1 MDQNRELY
9 LKFHLILIKLLEVL
23 YLILKELAFKVEEKL
38 VNEKAKA
45 IRKKGQTPGVIY
57 GEALE
62 NPISIKI
69 ANTQLP
75 KIFKTHL
82 TSSVVPLEVN
92 NDVKNCV
99 IKDIQKDMYG
109 KVIHVDFQYVKA
121 NEVIKL
127 KVPVTFEGQGALETN
142 RLVLETFASE
152 IEVQGAVEKLPEKIE
167 IDVSNKKFEDKILA
181 KDITLPEGVHLVT
194 AEDTLLALVAGTEG
208 EPEEEEAET
217 DEKTE

>member
-1 MDQNRELY
+1 MS
-9 LKFHLILIKLLEVL
+9 
-23 YLILKELAFKVEEKL
+23 ELAFKVEEKL

-45 IRKKGQTPGVIY
+45 IRRNGQTPGVIY
-57 GEALE
+57 GEFLD

-75 KIFKTHL
+75 KILKTHL

-109 KVIHVDFQYVKA
+109 KIIHVDFQYVKA

-152 IEVQGAVEKLPEKIE
+152 IEVQGAVEKLPEKID
-167 IDVSNKKFEDKILA
+167 IDVSDKKFEDKILA
-181 KDITLPEGVHLVT
+181 KDVTLPEGVHLVT
-194 AEDTLLALVAGTEG
+194 AEDTLLAVVAGTQT
-208 EPEEEEAET
+208 EEESEEET
-217 DEKTE
+217 EEKTE

>member
-1 MDQNRELY
+1 MS
-9 LKFHLILIKLLEVL
+9 
-23 YLILKELAFKVEEKL
+23 ELAFKVEEKL

-57 GEALE
+57 GEFLD

-75 KIFKTHL
+75 KILKTHL

-99 IKDIQKDMYG
+99 IKDIQKDVYG
-109 KVIHVDFQYVKA
+109 KIIHVDFQYVKA

-142 RLVLETFASE
+142 RLLLETFASE

-194 AEDTLLALVAGTEG
+194 AEDTLLALVAGTKANQKKKK
-208 EPEEEEAET
+208 PKQT
-217 DEKTE
+217 KKLNNYKTFKKGCYIRSIITFSKML

>member
-1 MDQNRELY
+1 MS
-9 LKFHLILIKLLEVL
+9 
-23 YLILKELAFKVEEKL
+23 ELAFKVEEKL
-38 VNEKAKA
+38 ANEKAKA
-45 IRKKGQTPGVIY
+45 IRRNGQTPGVIY
-57 GEALE
+57 GEFLD

-75 KIFKTHL
+75 KILKTHL

-109 KVIHVDFQYVKA
+109 KIIHVDFQYVKA

-127 KVPVTFEGQGALETN
+127 KVQVTFEGQGALETN

-152 IEVQGAVEKLPEKIE
+152 IEVQGVVEKLPEKID
-167 IDVSNKKFEDKILA
+167 IDVSDKKFEDKILA
-181 KDITLPEGVHLVT
+181 KDVTLPEGVHLVT
-194 AEDTLLALVAGTEG
+194 AEDTLLAVVAGTET
-208 EPEEEEAET
+208 EEESEEET
-217 DEKTE
+217 EEKTE

>member
-1 MDQNRELY
+1 MS
-9 LKFHLILIKLLEVL
+9 
-23 YLILKELAFKVEEKL
+23 ELAFKVEEKL
-38 VNEKAKA
+38 ANEKAKV
-45 IRKKGQTPGVIY
+45 IRRNGQTPGVIY
-57 GEALE
+57 GEFLD

-75 KIFKTHL
+75 KILKTHL

-109 KVIHVDFQYVKA
+109 KIIHVDFQYVKA

-127 KVPVTFEGQGALETN
+127 KVPVTFEGQTALETN

-152 IEVQGAVEKLPEKIE
+152 IEVQGVVEKLPEKID
-167 IDVSNKKFEDKILA
+167 IDVSDKKFEDKILA
-181 KDITLPEGVHLVT
+181 KDVTLPEGVHLVT
-194 AEDTLLALVAGTEG
+194 AEDTLLAVVAGTET
-208 EPEEEEAET
+208 EEESEEET
-217 DEKTE
+217 EEKTE

>member
-1 MDQNRELY
+1 MS
-9 LKFHLILIKLLEVL
+9 
-23 YLILKELAFKVEEKL
+23 ELAFKVEEKL
-38 VNEKAKA
+38 ANEKAKV
-45 IRKKGQTPGVIY
+45 IRRNGQTPGVIY
-57 GEALE
+57 GEFLD

-75 KIFKTHL
+75 KILKTHL

-99 IKDIQKDMYG
+99 IKDIQKDVYG
-109 KVIHVDFQYVKA
+109 KIIHVDFQYVKA

-152 IEVQGAVEKLPEKIE
+152 IEVQGVVEKLPEKID
-167 IDVSNKKFEDKILA
+167 IDVSDKKFEDKILA
-181 KDITLPEGVHLVT
+181 KDVTLPEGVHLVT
-194 AEDTLLALVAGTEG
+194 AEDTLLAVVAGTET
-208 EPEEEEAET
+208 EEESEEEAE
-217 DEKTE
+217 EKTE

>member
-1 MDQNRELY
+1 M
-9 LKFHLILIKLLEVL
+9 ILEIIININKAFDN
-23 YLILKELAFKVEEKL
+23 IFLALSLSFSP
-38 VNEKAKA
+38 KA
-45 IRKKGQTPGVIY
+45 I
-57 GEALE
+57 E
-62 NPISIKI
+62 NIGAP
-69 ANTQLP
+69 P
-75 KIFKTHL
+75 KPTK
-82 TSSVVPLEVN
+82 
-92 NDVKNCV
+92 
-99 IKDIQKDMYG
+99 
-109 KVIHVDFQYVKA
+109 KA

>member
-1 MDQNRELY
+1 MS
-9 LKFHLILIKLLEVL
+9 
-23 YLILKELAFKVEEKL
+23 ELAFKVEEKL
-38 VNEKAKA
+38 ANEKAKA
-45 IRKKGQTPGVIY
+45 IRRNGQTPGVIY
-57 GEALE
+57 GEFLD

-75 KIFKTHL
+75 KILKTHL
-82 TSSVVPLEVN
+82 TSSVVSLEVN

-109 KVIHVDFQYVKA
+109 KIIHVDFQYVKA

-142 RLVLETFASE
+142 RLVLETFVSE
-152 IEVQGAVEKLPEKIE
+152 IEVQGAVEKLPEKID

-181 KDITLPEGVHLVT
+181 KEVTLPEGVHLVT
-194 AEDTLLALVAGTEG
+194 AEDTLLAVVAGTET
-208 EPEEEEAET
+208 EEESEEET
-217 DEKTE
+217 EEKTE

>member
-1 MDQNRELY
+1 MS
-9 LKFHLILIKLLEVL
+9 
-23 YLILKELAFKVEEKL
+23 ELAFKVEEKL
-38 VNEKAKA
+38 ANEKAKA
-45 IRKKGQTPGVIY
+45 IRRNGQTPGVIY
-57 GEALE
+57 GEFLD

-75 KIFKTHL
+75 KILKTHL
-82 TSSVVPLEVN
+82 TSSVVSLEVN

-109 KVIHVDFQYVKA
+109 KIIHVDFQYVKA

-152 IEVQGAVEKLPEKIE
+152 IEVQGVVEKLPEKID
-167 IDVSNKKFEDKILA
+167 IDVSDKKFEDKILA
-181 KDITLPEGVHLVT
+181 KDVTLPEGVHLVT
-194 AEDTLLALVAGTEG
+194 AEDTLLAVVAGTET
-208 EPEEEEAET
+208 EEESEEEAE
-217 DEKTE
+217 EKTE

>member
-1 MDQNRELY
+1 MS
-9 LKFHLILIKLLEVL
+9 
-23 YLILKELAFKVEEKL
+23 ELAFKVEEKL
-38 VNEKAKA
+38 ANEKAKA
-45 IRKKGQTPGVIY
+45 IRRNGQTPGVIY
-57 GEALE
+57 GEFLD

-75 KIFKTHL
+75 KILKTHL
-82 TSSVVPLEVN
+82 TSSVVSLEVN

-109 KVIHVDFQYVKA
+109 KIIHVDFQYVKA

-152 IEVQGAVEKLPEKIE
+152 IEVQGVVEKLPEKID
-167 IDVSNKKFEDKILA
+167 IDVSDKKFEDKILA
-181 KDITLPEGVHLVT
+181 KDVTLPEGVHLVT
-194 AEDTLLALVAGTEG
+194 AEDTLLAVVAGTET
-208 EPEEEEAET
+208 EEESEEET
-217 DEKTE
+217 EEKTE

>member
-1 MDQNRELY
+1 MS
-9 LKFHLILIKLLEVL
+9 
-23 YLILKELAFKVEEKL
+23 ELAFKVEEKL

-121 NEVIKL
+121 NEIIKL

-194 AEDTLLALVAGTEG
+194 AEDTLLALVAGTES
-208 EPEEEEAET
+208 EPEEEET

>member
-1 MDQNRELY
+1 MS
-9 LKFHLILIKLLEVL
+9 
-23 YLILKELAFKVEEKL
+23 ELAFKVEEKL

-57 GEALE
+57 GEFLD

-75 KIFKTHL
+75 KILKTHL

-99 IKDIQKDMYG
+99 IKDIQKDVYG
-109 KVIHVDFQYVKA
+109 KIIHVDFQYVKA

-181 KDITLPEGVHLVT
+181 KDISLPEGVHLVT
-194 AEDTLLALVAGTEG
+194 AEDTLLALVAGTES
-208 EPEEEEAET
+208 EPEEEEET

>member
-1 MDQNRELY
+1 MS
-9 LKFHLILIKLLEVL
+9 
-23 YLILKELAFKVEEKL
+23 ELAFNVEEKL
-38 VNEKAKA
+38 ANEKAKA
-45 IRKKGQTPGVIY
+45 IRRNGQTPGVIY
-57 GEALE
+57 GEFLD

-75 KIFKTHL
+75 KILKTHL

-109 KVIHVDFQYVKA
+109 KIIHVDFQYVKA

-127 KVPVTFEGQGALETN
+127 KVPVTFEGQTALETN

-152 IEVQGAVEKLPEKIE
+152 IEVQGAVEKLPEKID
-167 IDVSNKKFEDKILA
+167 IDVSDKKFEDKILA
-181 KDITLPEGVHLVT
+181 KDVTLPEGVHLVT
-194 AEDTLLALVAGTEG
+194 AEDTLLAVVAGTET
-208 EPEEEEAET
+208 EEESEEEAE
-217 DEKTE
+217 EKTE

>member
-1 MDQNRELY
+1 MS
-9 LKFHLILIKLLEVL
+9 
-23 YLILKELAFKVEEKL
+23 ELAFKVEEKL

-57 GEALE
+57 GEFLD

-75 KIFKTHL
+75 KILKTHL

-99 IKDIQKDMYG
+99 IKDIQKDVYG
-109 KVIHVDFQYVKA
+109 KIIHVDFQYVKA

-181 KDITLPEGVHLVT
+181 KDITLPEGIHLVT

-208 EPEEEEAET
+208 EPEEEET

>member
-1 MDQNRELY
+1 MS
-9 LKFHLILIKLLEVL
+9 
-23 YLILKELAFKVEEKL
+23 ELAFKVEEKL
-38 VNEKAKA
+38 ANEKAKV
-45 IRKKGQTPGVIY
+45 IRRNGQTPGVIY
-57 GEALE
+57 GEFLD

-75 KIFKTHL
+75 KILKTHL
-82 TSSVVPLEVN
+82 TSSVVSLEVN

-109 KVIHVDFQYVKA
+109 KIIHVDFQYVKA

-152 IEVQGAVEKLPEKIE
+152 IEVQGVVEKLPEKID
-167 IDVSNKKFEDKILA
+167 IDVSDKKFEDKILA
-181 KDITLPEGVHLVT
+181 KDVTLPEGVHLVT
-194 AEDTLLALVAGTEG
+194 AEDTLLAVVAGTET
-208 EPEEEEAET
+208 EEESEEET
-217 DEKTE
+217 EEKTE

>member
-1 MDQNRELY
+1 MS
-9 LKFHLILIKLLEVL
+9 
-23 YLILKELAFKVEEKL
+23 ELAFKVEEKL
-38 VNEKAKA
+38 ANEKAKA
-45 IRKKGQTPGVIY
+45 IRRNGQTPGVIY
-57 GEALE
+57 GEFLD

-75 KIFKTHL
+75 KILKTHL
-82 TSSVVPLEVN
+82 TSSVVSLEVN

-109 KVIHVDFQYVKA
+109 KIIHVDFQYVKA

-152 IEVQGAVEKLPEKIE
+152 IEVQGAVEKLPEKID

-181 KDITLPEGVHLVT
+181 KDVTLPEGVHLVT
-194 AEDTLLALVAGTEG
+194 AEDTLLAVVAGTET
-208 EPEEEEAET
+208 EEESEEET
-217 DEKTE
+217 EEKTE

>member
-1 MDQNRELY
+1 MS
-9 LKFHLILIKLLEVL
+9 
-23 YLILKELAFKVEEKL
+23 ELAFKVEEKL
-38 VNEKAKA
+38 ANEKAKA
-45 IRKKGQTPGVIY
+45 IRRNGQTPGVIY
-57 GEALE
+57 GEFLD

-75 KIFKTHL
+75 KILKTHL

-109 KVIHVDFQYVKA
+109 KIIHVDFQYVKA

-127 KVPVTFEGQGALETN
+127 KVPVTFEGQAALETN

-152 IEVQGAVEKLPEKIE
+152 IEVQGAVEKLPEKID
-167 IDVSNKKFEDKILA
+167 IDVSDKKFEDKILA
-181 KDITLPEGVHLVT
+181 KDVTLPEGVHLVT
-194 AEDTLLALVAGTEG
+194 AEDTLLAVVAGTET
-208 EPEEEEAET
+208 EEESEEET
-217 DEKTE
+217 EEKTE

>member
-1 MDQNRELY
+1 MS
-9 LKFHLILIKLLEVL
+9 
-23 YLILKELAFKVEEKL
+23 ELAFKVEEKL

-57 GEALE
+57 GEFLD

-75 KIFKTHL
+75 KILKTHL

-99 IKDIQKDMYG
+99 IKDIQKDVYG
-109 KVIHVDFQYVKA
+109 KIIHVDFQYVKA

-181 KDITLPEGVHLVT
+181 KDISLPEGVHLVT
-194 AEDTLLALVAGTEG
+194 AEDTLLALVAGTES
-208 EPEEEEAET
+208 EPEEET

>member
-1 MDQNRELY
+1 MS
-9 LKFHLILIKLLEVL
+9 
-23 YLILKELAFKVEEKL
+23 ELAFKVEEKL
-38 VNEKAKA
+38 VNEKAKS

-57 GEALE
+57 GEFLD

-75 KIFKTHL
+75 KILKTHL

-99 IKDIQKDMYG
+99 IKDIQKDVYG
-109 KVIHVDFQYVKA
+109 KIIHVDFQYVKA

-194 AEDTLLALVAGTEG
+194 AEDTLLALVAGTES
-208 EPEEEEAET
+208 EPEEEET

>member
-1 MDQNRELY
+1 MS
-9 LKFHLILIKLLEVL
+9 
-23 YLILKELAFKVEEKL
+23 ELAFKVEEKL

-57 GEALE
+57 GEFLD

-75 KIFKTHL
+75 KILKTHL

-99 IKDIQKDMYG
+99 IKDIQKDVYG
-109 KVIHVDFQYVKA
+109 KIIHVDFQYVKA

-194 AEDTLLALVAGTEG
+194 AEDTLLALVAGTES
-208 EPEEEEAET
+208 EPEEEETET

>member
-1 MDQNRELY
+1 MS
-9 LKFHLILIKLLEVL
+9 
-23 YLILKELAFKVEEKL
+23 ELAFKVEEKL

-57 GEALE
+57 GEFLD

-75 KIFKTHL
+75 KILKTHL

-208 EPEEEEAET
+208 EPEEEETET

>member
-1 MDQNRELY
+1 MS
-9 LKFHLILIKLLEVL
+9 
-23 YLILKELAFKVEEKL
+23 ELAFKVEEKL
-38 VNEKAKA
+38 ANEKAKA

-57 GEALE
+57 GEFLD

-82 TSSVVPLEVN
+82 TSSVVPLEIN

-127 KVPVTFEGQGALETN
+127 KIPVTFEGQGALETN

-194 AEDTLLALVAGTEG
+194 AEDTLLALVAGTES
-208 EPEEEEAET
+208 EPEEEEEAAAET
-217 DEKTE
+217 EEKAE

>member
-1 MDQNRELY
+1 MS
-9 LKFHLILIKLLEVL
+9 
-23 YLILKELAFKVEEKL
+23 ELAFKVEEKL
-38 VNEKAKA
+38 ANEKAKA
-45 IRKKGQTPGVIY
+45 IRRNGQTPGVIY
-57 GEALE
+57 GEFLD

-75 KIFKTHL
+75 KILKTHL

-109 KVIHVDFQYVKA
+109 KIIHVDFQYVKA

-152 IEVQGAVEKLPEKIE
+152 IEVQGAVEKLPEKID

-181 KDITLPEGVHLVT
+181 KDVTLPEGVHLVT
-194 AEDTLLALVAGTEG
+194 AEDTLLAVVAGTQT
-208 EPEEEEAET
+208 EEESEEET
-217 DEKTE
+217 EEKTE

>member
-1 MDQNRELY
+1 MS
-9 LKFHLILIKLLEVL
+9 
-23 YLILKELAFKVEEKL
+23 ELAFKVEEKL

-121 NEVIKL
+121 NEIIKL

-194 AEDTLLALVAGTEG
+194 AEDTLLALVAGTES

>member
-1 MDQNRELY
+1 MS
-9 LKFHLILIKLLEVL
+9 
-23 YLILKELAFKVEEKL
+23 ELAFKVEEKL

-82 TSSVVPLEVN
+82 TSSVMPLEVN

-121 NEVIKL
+121 NEIIKL

>member
-1 MDQNRELY
+1 MS
-9 LKFHLILIKLLEVL
+9 
-23 YLILKELAFKVEEKL
+23 ELAFKVEEKL

-167 IDVSNKKFEDKILA
+167 IEDKILA

>member
-1 MDQNRELY
+1 MS
-9 LKFHLILIKLLEVL
+9 
-23 YLILKELAFKVEEKL
+23 ELAFKVEEKL
-38 VNEKAKA
+38 VNEKAKS

-57 GEALE
+57 GEFLD

-75 KIFKTHL
+75 KILKTHL

-99 IKDIQKDMYG
+99 IKDIQKDVYG
-109 KVIHVDFQYVKA
+109 KIIHVDFQYVKA

-194 AEDTLLALVAGTEG
+194 AEDTLLARVAGT
-208 EPEEEEAET
+208 
-217 DEKTE
+217 

>member
-1 MDQNRELY
+1 MS
-9 LKFHLILIKLLEVL
+9 
-23 YLILKELAFKVEEKL
+23 ELAFKVEEKL
-38 VNEKAKA
+38 ANEKAKA
-45 IRKKGQTPGVIY
+45 IRRNGQTPGVIY
-57 GEALE
+57 GEFLD

-75 KIFKTHL
+75 KILKTHL

-109 KVIHVDFQYVKA
+109 KIIHVDFQYVKA

-127 KVPVTFEGQGALETN
+127 KVPVTFEGQTALETN

-152 IEVQGAVEKLPEKIE
+152 IEVQGVVEKLPEKID
-167 IDVSNKKFEDKILA
+167 IDVSDKKFEDKILA
-181 KDITLPEGVHLVT
+181 KDVTLPEGVHLVT
-194 AEDTLLALVAGTEG
+194 AEDTLLAVVAGTET
-208 EPEEEEAET
+208 EEESEEET
-217 DEKTE
+217 EEKTE

>member
-1 MDQNRELY
+1 MS
-9 LKFHLILIKLLEVL
+9 
-23 YLILKELAFKVEEKL
+23 ELAFKVEEKL
-38 VNEKAKA
+38 ANEKAKA
-45 IRKKGQTPGVIY
+45 IRRNGQTPGVIY
-57 GEALE
+57 GEFLD

-75 KIFKTHL
+75 KILKTHL
-82 TSSVVPLEVN
+82 TSSVVSLEVN

-109 KVIHVDFQYVKA
+109 KIIHVDFQYVKA

-127 KVPVTFEGQGALETN
+127 KVPVTFEGQTALETN

-152 IEVQGAVEKLPEKIE
+152 IEVQGAVEKLPEKID

-181 KDITLPEGVHLVT
+181 KDVTLPEGVHLVT
-194 AEDTLLALVAGTEG
+194 AEDTLLAVVAGTQT
-208 EPEEEEAET
+208 EEESEEET
-217 DEKTE
+217 EEKTE

>member
-1 MDQNRELY
+1 MS
-9 LKFHLILIKLLEVL
+9 
-23 YLILKELAFKVEEKL
+23 ELAFKVEEKL
-38 VNEKAKA
+38 ANEKAKV
-45 IRKKGQTPGVIY
+45 IRRNGQTPGVIY
-57 GEALE
+57 GEFLD

-75 KIFKTHL
+75 KILKTHL

-109 KVIHVDFQYVKA
+109 KIIHVDFQYVKA

-152 IEVQGAVEKLPEKIE
+152 IEVQGAVEKLPEKID
-167 IDVSNKKFEDKILA
+167 IDVSDKKFEDKIFA
-181 KDITLPEGVHLVT
+181 KDVTLPEGVHLVT
-194 AEDTLLALVAGTEG
+194 AEDTLLALVAGTET
-208 EPEEEEAET
+208 EEESEEET
-217 DEKTE
+217 EEKTE

>member
-1 MDQNRELY
+1 MS
-9 LKFHLILIKLLEVL
+9 
-23 YLILKELAFKVEEKL
+23 ELAFKVEEKL

-57 GEALE
+57 GEFLD

-75 KIFKTHL
+75 KILKTHL

-99 IKDIQKDMYG
+99 IKDIQKDVYG
-109 KVIHVDFQYVKA
+109 KIIHVDFQYVKA

-208 EPEEEEAET
+208 EPEEEETET

>member
-1 MDQNRELY
+1 MS
-9 LKFHLILIKLLEVL
+9 
-23 YLILKELAFKVEEKL
+23 ELAFKVEEKL
-38 VNEKAKA
+38 VKEKAKA

-152 IEVQGAVEKLPEKIE
+152 IEVQGAVQKHQEKIE
-167 IDVSNKKFEDKILA
+167 IDVSNKKFEDKNL
-181 KDITLPEGVHLVT
+181 
-194 AEDTLLALVAGTEG
+194 
-208 EPEEEEAET
+208 
-217 DEKTE
+217 EKVINLH

>member
-1 MDQNRELY
+1 MS
-9 LKFHLILIKLLEVL
+9 
-23 YLILKELAFKVEEKL
+23 ELAFKVEEKL

-208 EPEEEEAET
+208 EPEEEETET

>member
-1 MDQNRELY
+1 MS
-9 LKFHLILIKLLEVL
+9 
-23 YLILKELAFKVEEKL
+23 ELAFKVEEKL

-121 NEVIKL
+121 NEIIKL

-208 EPEEEEAET
+208 ELEEEEAET

>member
-1 MDQNRELY
+1 MS
-9 LKFHLILIKLLEVL
+9 
-23 YLILKELAFKVEEKL
+23 ELAFKVEEKL
-38 VNEKAKA
+38 ANEKAKA
-45 IRKKGQTPGVIY
+45 IRRNGQTPGVIY
-57 GEALE
+57 GEFLD

-75 KIFKTHL
+75 KILKTHL

-109 KVIHVDFQYVKA
+109 KIIHVDFQYVKA

-152 IEVQGAVEKLPEKIE
+152 IEVQGAVEKLPEKID
-167 IDVSNKKFEDKILA
+167 IDVSDKKFENKILA
-181 KDITLPEGVHLVT
+181 KDVTLPEGVHLVT
-194 AEDTLLALVAGTEG
+194 AEDTLLALVAGTET
-208 EPEEEEAET
+208 EEESEEET
-217 DEKTE
+217 EEKTE